1 MSPAPAP
8 VAGTRLVDAVRRLKI
23 GWQLVLLELV
33 LIGTVLTA
41 AFVVLS
47 LGIRRS
53 TERFFAGELERA
65 EREVLALQ
73 RHNFEQLVWTSA
85 ILTQSP
91 TLNAAIETYR
101 MESASTSRTRADL
114 LGTIGREVDRIASG
128 LGQDLL
134 VITDERG
141 RVLGASVRGTARAQI
156 GLPLEPLP
164 IVRRALD
171 VTHPTDSANFGV
183 VRIGNEYFQ
192 IAAVPIV
199 LQDVPIG
206 ALILGDGLAGRLER
220 LRTDLGGDILVIDKH
235 AVLASTLAEQE
246 SGALGRAL
254 VASGANQRTVREGG
268 REFVVASLALGTDAA
283 GGPVSLYLL
292 RSLSAALDPLNDALR
307 LNFVLYGMLALA
319 AAVLGAI
326 FIARSVT
333 APLARFVG
341 FMEGVAQATDYSRR
355 FDEGPAAS
363 EIRTLNASYNHLIES
378 LAREHSELEQRTAE
392 LSRANQELRQSQK
405 LEAIGTLA
413 GGVAHDF
420 NNILTVIHSYTE
432 LVLDELPTGRLRE
445 DLEQVQQ
452 AAMRATTLTK
462 QLLAFS
468 RKQVMQPKVL
478 DLNVVVAGV
487 EKMLRRVIGEDIEL
501 ATTKDPALAR
511 VLADPGQLEQVLM
524 NLAVNSRDAMPHGG
538 RLSIVTV
545 NTIVGEHD
553 PGRIPVMAPGAWVLL
568 TVSDTGTG
576 MDAAT
581 QARIFEPFFT
591 TKEAG
596 KGTGLGLSTVYG
608 IVKQSGG
615 FITVE
620 SEAGQGTTFRIYL
633 PPVASVTE
641 TTDVQAVKANAALG
655 RETILLVEDEEAV
668 RSLAARSLRRHG
680 YVLLVAS
687 RPSEAIEL
695 AARHQ
700 GNIDLLLT
708 DVIMPG
714 SNGRELSR
722 RLSEA
727 RPDLRVLFIS
737 GYADG
742 TVTQHGILG
751 PDIELLEKPFTPA
764 ALAHRV
770 RETLDRPPR
779 RSGAAS

>member
-1 MSPAPAP
+1 MSAP
-8 VAGTRLVDAVRRLKI
+8 AGTRLVDALRRLKI
-23 GWQLVLLELV
+23 GWQLVLLEVL
-33 LIGTVLTA
+33 LIGAVLA
-41 AFVVLS
+41 GAFMVLS
-47 LGIRRS
+47 FSIRRA

-73 RHNFEQLVWTSA
+73 RHNLEQLVWTSS
-85 ILTQSP
+85 ILTQNP
-91 TLNAAIETYR
+91 TLKAAIETYR
-101 MESASTSRTRADL
+101 MESASTPRVRADL

-128 LGQDLL
+128 VDRDLL
-134 VITDERG
+134 IVTDERG
-141 RVLGASVRGTARAQI
+141 RVLAASARGTVRPQI

-164 IVRRALD
+164 IVHRALD
-171 VTHPTDSANFGV
+171 VTHPADPANFGV
-183 VRIGNEYFQ
+183 ARIGAEYFR
-192 IAAVPIV
+192 IAAIPIV

-206 ALILGDGLAGRLER
+206 ALILGDGLAGLVER
-220 LRTDLGGDILVIDKH
+220 LRTDLGGEILVIDH
-235 AVLASTLAEQE
+235 GAVLASTLPDQE
-246 SGALGRAL
+246 SGAFARMLAEK
-254 VASGANQRTVREGG
+254 GATERTVREGG
-268 REFVVASLALGTDAA
+268 SEFVAAPLALGTDANGDA
-283 GGPVSLYLL
+283 VSLYLL
-292 RSLSAALDPLNDALR
+292 RSLSAALDPLNEALR
-307 LNFVLYGMLALA
+307 LDFVLYGVLALA

-326 FIARSVT
+326 FVARSVT

-341 FMEGVAQATDYSRR
+341 FLVGVARAGDYSRR

-378 LAREHSELEQRTAE
+378 LAREQHELEQRTAE

-432 LVLDELPTGRLRE
+432 LVLDELPAGRLRE
-445 DLEQVQQ
+445 DLEQVKQ
-452 AAMRATTLTK
+452 AAVRATTLTK

-468 RKQVMQPKVL
+468 RKQIMQPKVL

-501 ATTKDPALAR
+501 ITIKDPALAR
-511 VLADPGQLEQVLM
+511 VLADPGQVEQILM
-524 NLAVNSRDAMPHGG
+524 NLAVNSRDAMPRGG
-538 RLSIVTV
+538 RLSIITANVT
-545 NTIVGEHD
+545 VGEHD
-553 PGRIPVMAPGAWVLL
+553 PGRIPVMAPGAWTLL

-615 FITVE
+615 FITVQ
-620 SEAGQGTTFRIYL
+620 SELGQGTVFRIYM
-633 PPVASVTE
+633 PPVVNVTE
-641 TTDVQAVKANAALG
+641 TTDEPPVRVHAVVG
-655 RETILLVEDEEAV
+655 RETILLVEDEEPV
-668 RSLAARSLRRHG
+668 RSLAARSLRQAG
-680 YVLLVAS
+680 YVLIVAS

-695 AARHQ
+695 ASRHE
-700 GNIDLLLT
+700 GEIDLLLT

-714 SNGRELSR
+714 SNGRELAR
-722 RLSEA
+722 RLAES
-727 RPDLRVLFIS
+727 RPGLRVLYIS

-742 TVTQHGILG
+742 TVTQQGILG
-751 PDIELLEKPFTPA
+751 PDIALLEKPFTPA
-764 ALAHRV
+764 ALAQRV
-770 RETLDRPPR
+770 RATLDRPAR
-779 RSGAAS
+779 TSGAS